1 MNREHFD
8 ALTRFVS
15 TTSSRRGALAAL
27 LGAAF
32 LHQGPGLDDTE
43 ARRRRKRKRKAK
55 RRRRR
60 LKRRTHVVFI
70 PVLPPPP
77 PPQPA
82 CFTGKNCNFPGP
94 GVVSE
99 NCNFSGSTTF
109 VDLDVQGAI
118 LNGANFTDADA
129 SGTNFHGVLLKGA
142 CFVGADLFGATID
155 ESTLLEGAIFC
166 NTTMP
171 DGSLNNTGCNQG
183 TACCPAA

>member
-1 MNREHFD
+1 MDREHFD
-8 ALTRFVS
+8 ALTRLVS
-15 TTSSRRGALAAL
+15 TTSSRRSALAAI

-32 LHQGPGLDDTE
+32 LHQGLDDTE

-60 LKRRTHVVFI
+60 LKRRTQVVFV
-70 PVLPPPP
+70 PVGPPPP
-77 PPQPA
+77 PPTPV
-82 CFTGKNCNFPGP
+82 CFTGTNCNFPGP

-99 NCNFSGSTTF
+99 NCDFSGSTTF

-118 LNGANFTDADA
+118 LNGANFTNADA
-129 SGTNFHGVLLKGA
+129 SGANFQGALLNGA
-142 CFVGADLFGATID
+142 CFVGADLSGATID

-171 DGSLNNTGCNQG
+171 DRLLNNTGCNKG
-183 TACCPAA
+183 TACCPTT